1 LAFTRNPSDTSVSPA
16 TYTADGASDLLIVDQ
31 QRNIAIDG
39 SDKNDAVLV
48 DTSALSSNALY
59 NYNARGFAGA
69 DEFVVSASLI
79 QDSVFNGNVGDDE
92 LIVGN
97 FKGALT
103 DIGTIVEAG
112 LNTSLQGSYI
122 LGGKGNDFV
131 GGAGISNGELNG
143 NIGDDTIVVDNE
155 SFATAGFNM
164 YVGGGQGNDQIS
176 INGNFTSSII
186 DGNKGTDTII
196 IEDGTHSGTSVN
208 GGEGGDILRV
218 ESGSSSKGLMLN
230 GDLGNDTILSIGG
243 NGSTVTGGEGNDTI
257 VTSSDSGE
265 TSLVDAGVG
274 ADFIVSDDSAAVET
288 IIFESGDSVAATKNN
303 FSTTPGSTIQDGT
316 ITFGNKV
323 DVITGFNDTAINDNI
338 DIDFKAA
345 GFNLISAAEA
355 NTTILET
362 NEIYAVQGTA
372 SADFGTFKVD
382 IGVVDTTT
390 NTVVSGGTDF
400 LYIVGGS
407 NLTLG
412 QVFTNS
418 DNMFVSDAL
427 IATSQFV

>member
-1 LAFTRNPSDTSVSPA
+1 
-16 TYTADGASDLLIVDQ
+16 
-31 QRNIAIDG
+31 
-39 SDKNDAVLV
+39 
-48 DTSALSSNALY
+48 
-59 NYNARGFAGA
+59 
-69 DEFVVSASLI
+69 
-79 QDSVFNGNVGDDE
+79 
-92 LIVGN
+92 
-97 FKGALT
+97 
-103 DIGTIVEAG
+103 
-112 LNTSLQGSYI
+112 

-176 INGNFTSSII
+176 INGNFTNSII

-274 ADFIVSDDSAAVET
+274 ADIIVSDDSAAVET

-412 QVFTNS
+412 QVFTSS